1 MAFGDAEA
9 MHEYIMTLKA
19 YATQLEPVP
28 PTVGAAPGVWPAAA
42 AAGGI
47 GGERAA
53 SEAGRARFGGCV

>member
-28 PTVGAAPGVWPAAA
+28 PTVGAAPGVWRAAA

-47 GGERAA
+47 GEGQAA
-53 SEAGRARFGGCV
+53 GL